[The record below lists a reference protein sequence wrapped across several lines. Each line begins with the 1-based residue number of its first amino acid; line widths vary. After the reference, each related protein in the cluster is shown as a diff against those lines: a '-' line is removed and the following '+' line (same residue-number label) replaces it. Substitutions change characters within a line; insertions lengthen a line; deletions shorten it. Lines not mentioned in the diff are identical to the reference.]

1 MPDILLSYVAWTR
14 IQSSGNDMDLNVRV
28 DICKI
33 WQQGPAFNLDTG
45 RGIVT
50 YYAYLLIW
58 RSPSYEHLM
67 NCSYKQTGTV
77 KIETMRKN
85 SEN

>member
-50 YYAYLLIW
+50 YYAYLLI
-58 RSPSYEHLM
+58 
-67 NCSYKQTGTV
+67 
-77 KIETMRKN
+77 
-85 SEN
+85 